1 MTHAELV
8 LHFDK
13 QPYHVM
19 HKLGAALRPEYYDVL
34 TDISLTTKEMADN
47 LHMSRRT
54 AEGYRYSLMAVGL
67 AKKKVY
73 RTSPENTGRII
84 LEKLIRPMTYSELEE
99 KTGYSHDKVHK
110 GIKLLEAQKRL
121 CRLELIG
128 HYDIFGDLI
137 DNVYFYQPGQNN
149 AVADLVI
156 EHMPSIKELRAD
168 LGLGRSL
175 THHLKK
181 SLPPEI
187 FDIVSSHY
195 RTKGALYA
203 EGRYHAFKSKSKGLE
218 TKLENS

>member
-1 MTHAELV
+1 MTNAELV
-8 LHFDK
+8 LYFDR

-19 HKLGAALRPEYYDVL
+19 HKLGAALRPENYPIL
-34 TDISLTTKEMADN
+34 TDTSLTTKEMADK
-47 LHMSRRT
+47 LHMTERT

-99 KTGYSHDKVHK
+99 EMGYSHDKLRK
-110 GIKLLEAQKRL
+110 GVTLLEAQKRL

-137 DNVYFYQPGQNN
+137 NKIYFYQPGQNN
-149 AVADLVI
+149 AVADLI
-156 EHMPSIKELRAD
+156 IKHMPSIEELRAD
-168 LGLGRSL
+168 VGLGRSL

-181 SLPPEI
+181 SLLPEI
-187 FDIVSSHY
+187 FEIVSSHY

-203 EGRYHAFKSKSKGLE
+203 EGRYHASKSKGLE

>member
-1 MTHAELV
+1 MTNAELV
-8 LHFDK
+8 LYFDR

-19 HKLGAALRPEYYDVL
+19 HKLGAALRPENYPIL
-34 TDISLTTKEMADN
+34 TDTSLTTKEMADK
-47 LHMSRRT
+47 LHMTERT
-54 AEGYRYSLMAVGL
+54 AEGYRYSLMAIGL

-84 LEKLIRPMTYSELEE
+84 LEKLVRPMTYSELEE

-149 AVADLVI
+149 AVADLI
-156 EHMPSIKELRAD
+156 IKHMPSIEELRAD
-168 LGLGRSL
+168 VGLGRSL

-181 SLPPEI
+181 SLLPEI
-187 FDIVSSHY
+187 FEIVSSHY

-203 EGRYHAFKSKSKGLE
+203 EGRYHASKSKGLE